1 MGTTGLRVNSTR
13 IIHETIEGE
22 AVMIDLVSGN
32 YYTLGEV
39 GTEIWSLLEQGSSRD
54 EIVAALEERY
64 DGDQATIEES
74 VGAFLDELQH
84 DELILE
90 FDVDEPSRPRRK
102 LNGSGETA
110 PFQPPKLE
118 KYSDM
123 QDLILLDPVHE
134 VGERGWPYTSSESK
148 AAGA

>member
-1 MGTTGLRVNSTR
+1 MRTRGLRVNSTR

-64 DGDQATIEES
+64 NGDQATIQGS
-74 VGAFLDELQH
+74 VDAFLDELQQ

-90 FDVDEPSRPRRK
+90 SDVDEPSRPQRE

-110 PFQPPKLE
+110 RFRPPKLE
-118 KYSDM
+118 KYTDM

-134 VGERGWPYTSSESK
+134 VGGRGWPYTNSESK

>member
-1 MGTTGLRVNSTR
+1 MGTRGLRVNSTR

-64 DGDQATIEES
+64 DGDHATIEES
-74 VGAFLDELQH
+74 VDAFLDELQQ

-90 FDVDEPSRPRRK
+90 SDVAESSRPR
-102 LNGSGETA
+102 LNGSGEIA
-110 PFQPPKLE
+110 PFRPPKLE
-118 KYSDM
+118 KYTDM

-134 VGERGWPYTSSESK
+134 VGERGWPHTSSESK